1 MNELRYT
8 LLSDGPSDR
17 ALLPILTW
25 LLRQNGV
32 TGAIQDTWA
41 DLRQLPRPPKHLDE
55 RIGVSIELYPSDL
68 LFVHRDAEKA
78 PLSARV
84 DEILQALS
92 RVDARGRPSLPPAVC
107 VVPVRTATPGAA

>member
-32 TGAIQDTWA
+32 TGAI
-41 DLRQLPRPPKHLDE
+41 
-55 RIGVSIELYPSDL
+55 
-68 LFVHRDAEKA
+68 
-78 PLSARV
+78 
-84 DEILQALS
+84 
-92 RVDARGRPSLPPAVC
+92 
-107 VVPVRTATPGAA
+107 